1 MRRHIWLLAMQTF
14 IFLPKKSKLF
24 IIRQG
29 HVAWRSSFF
38 SRNFETI
45 GFIYHLTRVH
55 RAGTSDSLSWSLQMF
70 LCRVLWSNLS
80 DFQFCSHWLCFL
92 ITSVCLTH
100 PITLRLSP
108 LAPSPRCLSL
118 FRSTLGALN
127 ILASSHFLLPPRPS
141 VRWEN
146 WPHKKWKGLF
156 KRSSS
161 VMKTY
166 YCIPW
171 CAARGGCCWPTAI
184 LFS

>member
-14 IFLPKKSKLF
+14 IFLPQKSKLF

-38 SRNFETI
+38 PETLKLLDLYI
-45 GFIYHLTRVH
+45 IWHVCTEQVLLILCHCRYRCFSAGFYEAT
-55 RAGTSDSLSWSLQMF
+55 F
-70 LCRVLWSNLS
+70 LISSFALIDCV
-80 DFQFCSHWLCFL
+80 FL

-146 WPHKKWKGLF
+146 
-156 KRSSS
+156 
-161 VMKTY
+161 
-166 YCIPW
+166 
-171 CAARGGCCWPTAI
+171 
-184 LFS
+184 